1 MQADDPVQAM
11 QLRKQ
16 HILAPVDGKK
26 NYGAIVDVVK
36 TVSRSA
42 EMSSKCKLREYNLRQ
57 FYKRFRAEDYTD
69 PQIEEKWVK
78 KTSAL
83 AFQKGMAEKR
93 GKKTWVWLPEPRTI
107 AKKDVLAVH
116 LTGPAEQLRMGE
128 SSAKEMLLGKHAPR
142 IGSGKTFGLV
152 GKNLGDTE
160 GRCSD
165 SDESGDERP
174 PPTASVVAPPAKKRK
189 KDKKDD
195 DNDEGAVGGGAGGS
209 DDSSSDSSDSSS
221 SSSQPKKKHK
231 SHVTPSKGTLIII
244 IIISF
249 LIIIFDC

>member
-1 MQADDPVQAM
+1 MQADDPVRAM

-16 HILAPVDGKK
+16 HTISPVDGKK

-42 EMSSKCKLREYNLRQ
+42 EMCSKTKLREYNLRQ
-57 FYKRFRAEDYTD
+57 FFTRFRAEDYSD
-69 PQIEEKWVK
+69 PQIEEKWAK
-78 KTSAL
+78 KTNAL
-83 AFQKGMAEKR
+83 AFQKGLAEKR

-116 LTGPAEQLRMGE
+116 LTGPADNLRMGE

-142 IGSGKTFGLV
+142 IGSGKTFGLL

-195 DNDEGAVGGGAGGS
+195 DNNEGAGGGGAGGS
-209 DDSSSDSSDSSS
+209 DDSSSGDTSSSS

-244 IIISF
+244 ISF